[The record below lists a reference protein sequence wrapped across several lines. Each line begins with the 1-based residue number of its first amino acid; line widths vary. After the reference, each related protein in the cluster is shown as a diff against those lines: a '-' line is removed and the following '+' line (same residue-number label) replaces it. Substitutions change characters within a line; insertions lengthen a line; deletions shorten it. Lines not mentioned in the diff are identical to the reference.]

1 MASSKILVVKL
12 PRNILEI
19 VDFAR
24 RINDSLA
31 ENASY
36 FPSPPL
42 PLTTFI
48 QHIDALTEAEAS
60 VKQSTQG
67 VIVRN
72 NALEQLTKDIKR
84 LANYVQL
91 IADNNPDTADIII
104 KVSGF
109 SIRQAHS
116 GKAPQVY
123 EVLSEEPGMVTLSAP
138 SNPEQFP
145 YVWEVS
151 ADNLAWTFFKTS
163 RLSLAKGRHLVSG
176 HLYYFR
182 YYIVGEDNEPE
193 PTSSSL
199 SCRVM

>member
-1 MASSKILVVKL
+1 MASSKIVVVKL
-12 PRNILEI
+12 PRNVLEM

-24 RINDSLA
+24 GINDSLA

-36 FPSPPL
+36 FPSL
-42 PLTTFI
+42 PITLTTFI
-48 QHIDALTEAEAS
+48 EHIDALAEAEAS
-60 VKQSTQG
+60 VKQSAQG
-67 VIVRN
+67 VVVRD
-72 NALEQLTKDIKR
+72 NALEQLTADIKR
-84 LANYVQL
+84 FANYVQL
-91 IADNNPDTADIII
+91 LADNSPDTADMII

-109 SIRQAHS
+109 SIKQVNS

-138 SNPEQFP
+138 ANQEKFP
-145 YVWEVS
+145 YIWEVS
-151 ADNLAWTFFKTS
+151 ADNVNWAFFKGS
-163 RLSLAKGRHLVSG
+163 RLSLAKGGPLVSG

-193 PTSSSL
+193 PTSPSL